1 MKLASNISQFVRLR
15 NFNTKKFNYSP
26 ALFVIGKPNVGKTSF
41 TIPVSEHYN
50 LYPIYIRHYVDALSR
65 LEIMKYLL
73 NSINNLQIQSRLK
86 FLIDHETDELNN
98 QWCNLIRGRHGIKK
112 RIQLNNLL
120 KSIGLDTETLLKD
133 AINKFP
139 EEFKYTQIYSKH
151 EMQTKSCNLLD
162 NKVVREVLDNM
173 IKNVQHNLMSKFK
186 GIIID
191 GYPISEDQAK
201 ILIETCLKYSFKP
214 VIALEIN
221 IPDEEL
227 YKNVA
232 QNKEV
237 NKSLLSLEDKE
248 PQYSLDVLK
257 KRLKIYHENIDSV
270 KNFLT
275 KNNIYVYQLNVPN
288 THNTFRTE
296 YQVFTMIDK
305 LFSKYFSDSY

>member
-1 MKLASNISQFVRLR
+1 MD
-15 NFNTKKFNYSP
+15 NTNPLYGYEQ
-26 ALFVIGKPNVGKTSF
+26 ALFPIVQGSTYMDLRKESAE
-41 TIPVSEHYN
+41 TIASY
-50 LYPIYIRHYVDALSR
+50 
-65 LEIMKYLL
+65 
-73 NSINNLQIQSRLK
+73 
-86 FLIDHETDELNN
+86 
-98 QWCNLIRGRHGIKK
+98 
-112 RIQLNNLL
+112 
-120 KSIGLDTETLLKD
+120 D
-133 AINKFP
+133 AIGNAIGGLSVG
-139 EEFKYTQIYSKH
+139 E
-151 EMQTKSCNLLD
+151 
-162 NKVVREVLDNM
+162 
-173 IKNVQHNLMSKFK
+173 
-186 GIIID
+186 
-191 GYPISEDQAK
+191 
-201 ILIETCLKYSFKP
+201 
-214 VIALEIN
+214 
-221 IPDEEL
+221 PDEEL